1 MDNRSEMRERLLK
14 DDVRFRHLADE
25 HRQFEQRLEALQS
38 RRWLSDQEELE
49 KIQLKK
55 KKLSIKDEME
65 SMLHQ
70 CAVE

>member
-1 MDNRSEMRERLLK
+1 MDNRSQTRERLLK

-25 HRQFEQRLEALQS
+25 HQQFEERLESLQS

-49 KIQLKK
+49 KNRLKK
-55 KKLSIKDEME
+55 KKLSIKDQME
-65 SMLHQ
+65 SMLQQ